1 MSPFPRIHPFLSI
14 VVGTSL
20 VGSLFSVPEEDL
32 RFTAK
37 ELRFDDSF
45 DKTKEETFHWETGS
59 GWFGERIKLP
69 PGFALTMSWKGIEEI
84 RFAPGMFKPDQ
95 SDFFSYA
102 LVFSLDPKTELNGKT
117 IREQILLYYQGLSSR
132 VSAGKGRKVDVS
144 KFVLALKPAG
154 NLRSAPKQAKGA
166 TALTGKLDW
175 IEPFAT
181 AKSQTLRLEIHAWND
196 EAHERAYLFVC
207 ASPQPPDTPIWK
219 KLRSIRAAFTA
230 K

>member
-1 MSPFPRIHPFLSI
+1 
-14 VVGTSL
+14 
-20 VGSLFSVPEEDL
+20 LFSVPEEDL

-69 PGFALTMSWKGIEEI
+69 PGFAPTMSWKGIEEI

>member
-1 MSPFPRIHPFLSI
+1 MATWRSKTCLASALPFLATAI
-14 VVGTSL
+14 VGL
-20 VGSLFSVPEEDL
+20 VQGKAETGSKTTTPKPEI
-32 RFTAK
+32 
-37 ELRFDDSF
+37 
-45 DKTKEETFHWETGS
+45 FHWETGP

-69 PGFALTMSWKGIEEI
+69 PGFSPTMSWKGIEEI

-175 IEPFAT
+175 VEPFAT

-219 KLRSIRAAFTA
+219 KLRSIRAAFTT